1 VVFARV
7 LVLEG
12 PPDALAVTAA
22 RDLADAESVDIGREG
37 ALPMGVTVP
46 NTAISRVAVSVG
58 IAEGGWDIA
67 APNRNGA
74 VLYPWGQPAIRA
86 DHEVSV
92 RWPRIG
98 IRVLPDAAD
107 GQHWVLLESDQ
118 FPPGGNT
125 PPTGKSVRTDLEDR
139 PGKLTLAER
148 SALHVVFE
156 QHLSWPPHR
165 HPEPL
170 LLKQASTRLGLS
182 VSGVQDRLKA
192 ARARAGKLGYLGG
205 GGSTDPGYLYVL
217 VRAGYLNPP
226 RHVTDP
232 STQTLLK

>member
-12 PPDALAVTAA
+12 PPDARTVTAA
-22 RDLADAESVDIGREG
+22 RDLAVAESIDVGREG

-46 NTAISRVAVSVG
+46 NTAISRVAVSVR
-58 IAEGGWDIA
+58 IAEGGWNIV

-74 VLYPWGQPAIRA
+74 VLYPWGQPPTRA
-86 DHEVSV
+86 DREASV

-98 IRVLPDAAD
+98 IRVLPDTSN

-118 FPPGGNT
+118 FPPVGLT
-125 PPTGKSVRTDLEDR
+125 PPAGESVRTDLEDR
-139 PGKLTLAER
+139 PGKLTPAER

-182 VSGVQDRLKA
+182 ISGVQDRLKA
-192 ARARAGKLGYLGG
+192 ARARAGRLGYLGG
-205 GGSTDPGYLYVL
+205 GGSTDPGYLYIL
-217 VRAGYLNPP
+217 VRAGYLDPP
-226 RHVTDP
+226 GHVTDP
-232 STQTLLK
+232 TVQIM